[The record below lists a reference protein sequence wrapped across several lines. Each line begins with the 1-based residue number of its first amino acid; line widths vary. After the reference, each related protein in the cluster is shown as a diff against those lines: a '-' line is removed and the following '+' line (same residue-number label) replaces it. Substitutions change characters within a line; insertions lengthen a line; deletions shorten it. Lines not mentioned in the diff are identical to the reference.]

1 MKRCTKCGKEMQDE
15 AIFCP
20 NCGSRTSAPATD
32 KKESD
37 CFAPQTKYCSTCGAE
52 LRAEAV
58 VCTACG
64 CAQNNSQ
71 PSANVKREKSGLR
84 TAAKIFMI
92 ISCVFQIFLFLI
104 IAFAACASGYS
115 EAFAVGFVYLI
126 PIAWCL
132 PMTITYSN
140 KCKNSEP
147 VGAGFKV
154 CTLLFVNLI
163 AGILMLCDN
172 SNNNN

>member
-71 PSANVKREKSGLR
+71 PSANVKREKSELK
-84 TAAKIFMI
+84 TAAKVFMI
-92 ISCVFQIFLFLI
+92 FSCLLQVFLFLTLSI
-104 IAFAACASGYS
+104 YS
-115 EAFAVGFVYLI
+115 CVGEEVVMFICGFICLI
-126 PIAWCL
+126 PLAWKL
-132 PMTITYSN
+132 PMTIAYSN
-140 KCKNSEP
+140 KCNGSI
-147 VGAGFKV
+147 GIGFKI
-154 CTLLFVNLI
+154 CTLLVVSLI

-172 SNNNN
+172 SY